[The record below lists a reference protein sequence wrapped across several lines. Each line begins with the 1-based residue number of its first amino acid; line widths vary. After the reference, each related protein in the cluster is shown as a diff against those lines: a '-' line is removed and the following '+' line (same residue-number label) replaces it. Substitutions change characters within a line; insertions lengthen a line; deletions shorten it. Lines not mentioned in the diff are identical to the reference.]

1 PFLPHTYPYPIC
13 IPLSLHPT
21 VHTTTTYYIPY
32 THIHIPLPHAP
43 HTTHTLIYTHPYIS
57 YGSICSTLYTQSLVC
72 TSLYTDPFYIPMLY
86 IHLPSATHSF
96 IYPYYVD
103 THYTHHCYINYL
115 TYYTHI

>member
-57 YGSICSTLYTQSLVC
+57 YGYICSTLYTQSLVC
-72 TSLYTDPFYIPMLY
+72 TTLYTDPCYIPMLY
-86 IHLPSATHSF
+86 IRHLYAPLCNMC
-96 IYPYYVD
+96 PYYI
-103 THYTHHCYINYL
+103 TTLYMYP
-115 TYYTHI
+115 